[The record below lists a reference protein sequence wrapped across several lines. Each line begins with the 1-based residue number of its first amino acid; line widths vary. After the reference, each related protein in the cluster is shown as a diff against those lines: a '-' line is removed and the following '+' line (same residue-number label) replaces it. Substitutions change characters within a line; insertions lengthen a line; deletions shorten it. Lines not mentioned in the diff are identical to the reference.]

1 MMKLYLIRHGETDWN
16 VQGRMQGQTDIGLN
30 QNGIELA
37 KVTAQ
42 GMADIP
48 FDLCITSPLKR
59 ARQTAEI
66 ILERKKVPVIED
78 ARIAE
83 LCFGSWE
90 GLGCRRENYEV
101 PVAKEQF
108 QKFYTDPLH
117 FVPAQDGETIEAL
130 CERTADFWQELI
142 SNKEYGDK
150 TILIATH
157 GCAVRAIL
165 RNVYEDKTDYWHGR
179 VPANCA
185 VNIVEVTDGKAVLK
199 EEDRIYYDPAAAVD
213 HFTRI

>member
-1 MMKLYLIRHGETDWN
+1 MKLYLIRHGETDWN
-16 VQGRMQGQTDIGLN
+16 VQGRMQGQTDIALN
-30 QNGIELA
+30 QNGIDLA
-37 KVTAQ
+37 RVTAQ

-66 ILERKKVPVIED
+66 ILEGKDVPVTED
-78 ARIAE
+78 ARISE

-101 PVAKEQF
+101 PVPIEQF
-108 QKFYTDPLH
+108 RKFYTDPLH
-117 FVPAQDGETIEAL
+117 FVPAKDGETIAAL
-130 CERTADFWQELI
+130 CKRTEQFWKELLG
-142 SNKEYGDK
+142 NEAYRDK

-165 RNVYEDKTDYWHGR
+165 RNVYENQTDYWHGR

-185 VNIVEVTDGKAVLK
+185 VNIVEVTDGKAILK
-199 EEDRIYYDPAAAVD
+199 EADKIYYDPAVAVD
-213 HFTRI
+213 HFTRV

>member
-1 MMKLYLIRHGETDWN
+1 MKLYLIRHGETDWN
-16 VQGRMQGQTDIGLN
+16 VQGRMQGQTDIALN
-30 QNGIELA
+30 QNGIDLA

-42 GMADIP
+42 GMADIS

-66 ILERKKVPVIED
+66 ILGGKDIPVIED
-78 ARIAE
+78 GRIAE

-90 GLGCRRENYEV
+90 GLGCRKENYEV
-101 PVAKEQF
+101 PAPMEQF
-108 QKFYTDPLH
+108 RQFYTDPLH
-117 FVPAQDGETIEAL
+117 FVPAADGETIAEL
-130 CERTADFWQELI
+130 CERTGQFWRELI
-142 SNKEYGDK
+142 GNEKYQDK

-165 RNVYEDKTDYWHGR
+165 RNVYEDKSDYWHGR

-199 EEDRIYYDPAAAVD
+199 EADKIYYDPAAAVD